1 MYCFHPVKLRLSE
14 ESQAKRQACEYMPL
28 EWRYATEIYVP
39 CGKCEACLQKRKNE
53 WIFRLTKEFES
64 SLSAYF
70 VTLTYDDDKL
80 PKKSIIIDDSVEE
93 IQCVSKRD
101 CQLFLKR
108 LRKLIEPFK
117 IRYYLVSEYGPKTL
131 RPHYH
136 MLLFN
141 FPRELSNKIIDYVE
155 RAWDNGFITID
166 NVNPARIAYVCSY
179 CMDNSTLPSQFV
191 RNFVLCSRR
200 PGIGHTYIDNDNI
213 VRYHTDNT
221 IGYVTAL
228 CNGQA
233 YKAPMPRYYRSKLF
247 DDEQSNQISYSNS
260 KLHDA
265 ERAKLD
271 NKQRK
276 WLRKNKIGCTPVT
289 INTAYPGSPKEMAVQ
304 AQEEFARKV
313 RNKCKLKGNM

>member
-64 SLSAYF
+64 SDSAYF
-70 VTLTYDDDKL
+70 ITLTYDDDKL
-80 PKKSIIIDDSVEE
+80 PKKLVQIEDTIEE

-108 LRKLIEPFK
+108 LRKSIEPFK
-117 IRYYLVSEYGPKTL
+117 IRYYLASEYGPKTL

-141 FPRELSNKIIDYVE
+141 FPHELSNKIIDYIE
-155 RAWDNGFITID
+155 NAWNNGFISVS
-166 NVNPARIAYVCSY
+166 NVNPARIAYVGSY
-179 CMDNSTLPSQFV
+179 CMDNSTLPSHFI

-200 PGIGHTYIDNDNI
+200 PGIGYSYIDDDNI
-213 VRYHTDNT
+213 VRYHTDNSVC
-221 IGYVTAL
+221 YVTSL

-233 YKAPMPRYYRSKLF
+233 YKASMPRYYRSKLF
-247 DDEQSNQISYSNS
+247 DDVQSNKISYENS
-260 KLHDA
+260 KQHD
-265 ERAKLD
+265 EQRTKLD

-276 WLRKNKIGCTPVT
+276 WLRKHKIRCTPVSL
-289 INTAYPGSPKEMAVQ
+289 NTAYPGSPKDLAVQ
-304 AQEEFARKV
+304 AQNEFARKV
-313 RNKCKLKGNM
+313 RNKCKLKGNF